1 MLRVPTFRHVPM
13 AAAVAVLALTLTA
26 CGGDTEPG
34 GGASAAPAPLDARAD
49 VSRQRLT
56 VSNWDG
62 YVPEDLPA
70 RFKAATGVP

>member
-1 MLRVPTFRHVPM
+1 MAV
-13 AAAVAVLALTLTA
+13 AAAVLTLTA

-34 GGASAAPAPLDARAD
+34 GGASAVPASLDARAD

-62 YVPEDLPA
+62 HMPEDLPA

>member
-1 MLRVPTFRHVPM
+1 M
-13 AAAVAVLALTLTA
+13 AVAAAVLALTLAA

-34 GGASAAPAPLDARAD
+34 GGASAVPASLDVSAD

-62 YVPEDLPA
+62 HMPEDLPA

>member
-1 MLRVPTFRHVPM
+1 M
-13 AAAVAVLALTLTA
+13 AVAAAVLALTFAA

-34 GGASAAPAPLDARAD
+34 EGASAVPASLDARAG
-49 VSRQRLT
+49 VGRQRLT

-62 YVPEDLPA
+62 YMPEDLPA